1 MTVTT
6 SAALAAPGES
16 GSPVELDARYENLIG
31 GEWVRP
37 TNGEYREN
45 PTPSTGETFCAVAG
59 GRVRESD
66 LFFFS
71 VCAHK
76 RLRSEYSQIR
86 AGPAARTLTPSPDA
100 TNGATCVT
108 RHGVWVTGFDCGAG
122 SYVLGVIP
130 PARWTRLNAIGR
142 AGVLMILLARA
153 SQRFPPRS

>member
-59 GRVRESD
+59 VRSAS
-66 LFFFS
+66 LIYFFFG
-71 VCAHK
+71 V
-76 RLRSEYSQIR
+76 
-86 AGPAARTLTPSPDA
+86 RT
-100 TNGATCVT
+100 
-108 RHGVWVTGFDCGAG
+108 
-122 SYVLGVIP
+122 
-130 PARWTRLNAIGR
+130 
-142 AGVLMILLARA
+142 
-153 SQRFPPRS
+153 

>member
-66 LFFFS
+66 LFFFR
-71 VCAHK
+71 CAHISACDRSTVK
-76 RLRSEYSQIR
+76 YELALRP
-86 AGPAARTLTPSPDA
+86 GHSPQ
-100 TNGATCVT
+100 V
-108 RHGVWVTGFDCGAG
+108 RM
-122 SYVLGVIP
+122 P
-130 PARWTRLNAIGR
+130 PTA
-142 AGVLMILLARA
+142 LLASRGTEYGLLVLTA
-153 SQRFPPRS
+153 GLGRMS